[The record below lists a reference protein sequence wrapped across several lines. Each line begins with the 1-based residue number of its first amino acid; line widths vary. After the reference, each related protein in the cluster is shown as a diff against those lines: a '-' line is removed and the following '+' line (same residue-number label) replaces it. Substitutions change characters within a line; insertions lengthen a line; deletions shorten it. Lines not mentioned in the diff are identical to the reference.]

1 MIGGHQGLTFR
12 CAERAAAALL
22 PHTPRWDGFLGG
34 TSLKAP
40 ESVFGL
46 AQGRV
51 KSFIL
56 PITI

>member
-1 MIGGHQGLTFR
+1 MRGGHQGLTFR
-12 CAERAAAALL
+12 CAERTAAASL
-22 PHTPRWDGFLGG
+22 PHKPRRDGFLGG

-46 AQGRV
+46 AQGKV
-51 KSFIL
+51 KLFIL